1 MAQNW
6 HKLGFI
12 VQRPSYGPEP
22 IFVETQR
29 GEIHRTKKVISP
41 IPHSPEEKTPGLP
54 IPKRGG
60 PLILPTPRWHLPR
73 DDIDDD
79 LESLREH
86 LQTAMAIELA
96 TIPLY
101 LFGMYSIKIPA
112 QYVNDPRYY
121 DPVTGAIRGVSS
133 FFSLC

>member
-1 MAQNW
+1 MAKNW

-29 GEIHRTKKVISP
+29 GIIHRHKKDIPSP
-41 IPHSPEEKTPGLP
+41 NHPSPEVT

-60 PLILPTPRWHLPR
+60 PLILPTPDSHEQP
-73 DDIDDD
+73 ITTV
-79 LESLREH
+79 ESLRTH

-101 LFGMYSIKIPA
+101 LFGMYSVKIPE
-112 QYVNDPRYY
+112 QYANDPRYY
-121 DPVTGAIRGVSS
+121 DPVIGAIRGP
-133 FFSLC
+133 